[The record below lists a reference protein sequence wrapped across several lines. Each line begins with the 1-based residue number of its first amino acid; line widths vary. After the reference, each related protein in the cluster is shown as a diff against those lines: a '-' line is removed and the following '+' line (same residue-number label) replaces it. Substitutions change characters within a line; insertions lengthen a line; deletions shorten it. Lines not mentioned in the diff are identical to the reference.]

1 VDDPSLDT
9 AISRALL
16 IRTDGAALGPT
27 LRLNTTNRIVAF
39 GKHDTLSPGYPA
51 AVHAARDRGF
61 DTVERLAGGRAAV
74 FHERTLAFSWT
85 IPDENPMAGIQE
97 RFQTVA
103 DLMVRAF
110 SRLGISAFVGE
121 VPGEYCPGAYSVH
134 VAPGRKVMG
143 IGQRLVKKAVHL
155 GGVVVVRDG
164 NTVRDAL
171 VPVYAA
177 LGLEWRPET
186 AGSLADAAN
195 GVTVADTAAAILA
208 EVGMVGPLIFDDLD
222 DATMSLAEQLAQE
235 HRPPPSDGRQDEYD
249 LHLRIVR

>member
-1 VDDPSLDT
+1 MDDPSLDT

-110 SRLGISAFVGE
+110 SRLGISAFVGG